1 MQSGGIAMTIPAN
14 EAADALA
21 AAEAAAG
28 RSAAAHGYR
37 AASGHLLVWGAVWIL
52 ANLTCQVS
60 LQFGRN
66 AWMALAIAGI
76 VGSALVGRRQGAD
89 RMGGGWRRSL
99 VIAAALILFGMSVQ
113 MIAPPLS
120 FAQTDALACLAVG
133 AVYMAMGANVGL
145 RLSAVG
151 AAVMVATVAGWML
164 APNYFFAWIAAAGG
178 GALILGGFW
187 FRKV

>member
-1 MQSGGIAMTIPAN
+1 VENAMTIRAD

-28 RSAAAHGYR
+28 RSTAAHGYR
-37 AASGHLLVWGAVWIL
+37 IASGHLFVWGAVWIV
-52 ANLTCQVS
+52 ANLACQVS
-60 LQFGRN
+60 LHLGQI
-66 AWMALAIAGI
+66 AWTAGALAGI
-76 VGSALVGRRQGAD
+76 VGSTIIGRRQSLGGQT
-89 RMGGGWRRSL
+89 GGGVRSL
-99 VIAAALILFGMSVQ
+99 VIAAALGGFGFSVQ

-120 FAQTDALACLAVG
+120 FAQTNAVACLAVG
-133 AVYMAMGANVGL
+133 AVYMGMGASMGL

-151 AAVMVATVAGWML
+151 AALMAATVAGWLL
-164 APNYFFAWIAAAGG
+164 APAWFFAWIAAAGG